1 MKNLKWAVGFALL
14 IAVCAAVVFI
24 HRSASK
30 QPKTAKIIQDGEVIR
45 TIDLQTVAEPYEF
58 EVLSANGGHNT
69 VRVEN
74 GKIAVTEADC
84 PDKICVRRG
93 FIENG
98 VLPIVCLPHKLSVVI
113 EDGADALDAVSGGM
127 PQ

>member
-24 HRSASK
+24 HRSVSK
-30 QPKTAKIIQDGEVIR
+30 PQKTAKIILDGEVIR
-45 TIDLQTVAEPYEF
+45 TIDLQAVAEPYEF
-58 EVLSANGGHNT
+58 EVVSSNGGHNT

-84 PDKICVRRG
+84 P
-93 FIENG
+93 
-98 VLPIVCLPHKLSVVI
+98 
-113 EDGADALDAVSGGM
+113 
-127 PQ
+127 